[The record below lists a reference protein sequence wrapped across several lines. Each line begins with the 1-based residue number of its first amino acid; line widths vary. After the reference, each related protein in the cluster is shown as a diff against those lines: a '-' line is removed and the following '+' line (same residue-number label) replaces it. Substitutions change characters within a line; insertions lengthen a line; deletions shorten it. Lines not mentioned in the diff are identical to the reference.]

1 MAVSVDTV
9 YQRVLAL
16 ANKEQRGYITPQEFN
31 LFADQA
37 QMDIFEQYF
46 YDINQFGRAPGNN
59 TEYSDMLTLLEEKI
73 AIFEKDNV
81 AMSALAGGTA
91 TATLPT
97 DVNFYR
103 LGTVFYNNGSNLVR
117 IEKVK
122 AKEVELMN
130 QTALY
135 VPTSARPV
143 YVRKNETQ
151 IIVHPTSST
160 PSYTHN
166 PGNGNVN
173 CNYIAKPATP
183 KWTYTVVVGKA
194 LHNSTAGD
202 IQNFELHES
211 EEERL
216 VIKILQLA
224 GISIK
229 DTLLIQTA
237 SAAESSNV
245 QQEKQ

>member
-1 MAVSVDTV
+1 MAVSIDTV
-9 YQRVLAL
+9 YQKVLAI

-73 AIFEKDNV
+73 AIFEKQNID
-81 AMSALAGGTA
+81 MSSVSGS

-97 DVNFYR
+97 NIYR
-103 LGTVFYNNGSNLVR
+103 LGTVFYNNGTNSIVV
-117 IEKVK
+117 EKVSN
-122 AKEVELMN
+122 KEIQIMN
-130 QTALY
+130 QTDLY
-135 VPTSARPV
+135 KPTEKRPVYTRTSATKIVIYPTSA
-143 YVRKNETQ
+143 
-151 IIVHPTSST
+151 T
-160 PSYTHN
+160 PSFSTSTL
-166 PGNGNVN
+166 N
-173 CNYIAKPATP
+173 CNNIAKPATP
-183 KWTYTVVVGKA
+183 KWTYTVVVNKA
-194 LHNSTAGD
+194 LFNSTTD
-202 IQNFELHES
+202 TQNFELHES
-211 EEERL
+211 EEEKL

>member
-1 MAVSVDTV
+1 MAVSIDTV
-9 YQRVLAL
+9 YQKVLAI

-46 YDINQFGRAPGNN
+46 YDINQFGRVPGND

-73 AIFEKDNV
+73 SVFEKFKV
-81 AMSALAGGTA
+81 SMSAVSGNQT
-91 TATLPT
+91 TLPT
-97 DVNFYR
+97 DVYR
-103 LGTVFYNNGSNLVR
+103 LGTVFYAAGSFDVEV
-117 IEKVK
+117 EKVGK
-122 AKEVELMN
+122 KELEYMLR
-130 QTALY
+130 
-135 VPTSARPV
+135 TSLAAPVASRPV
-143 YVRKNETQ
+143 YVRKSNTLLK
-151 IIVHPTSST
+151 VFPASPSV
-160 PSYTHN
+160 SYTT
-166 PGNGNVN
+166 GNVT

-183 KWTYTVVVGKA
+183 KWTYTVVVNKA
-194 LHNSTAGD
+194 LFNSTTD
-202 IQNFELHES
+202 TQNFELHES
-211 EEERL
+211 EEEKL

-224 GISIK
+224 GVAIK

>member
-1 MAVSVDTV
+1 MAVSIDTV
-9 YQRVLAL
+9 YQKVLAI

-31 LFADQA
+31 LFANQA

-73 AIFEKDNV
+73 AIFEKQNID
-81 AMSALAGGTA
+81 MSSVSGS

-97 DVNFYR
+97 NIYR
-103 LGTVFYNNGSNLVR
+103 LGTVFYNNGTNSIVV
-117 IEKVK
+117 EKVSN
-122 AKEVELMN
+122 KEIQIMN
-130 QTALY
+130 QTDLY
-135 VPTSARPV
+135 KPTEKRPVYTRTSATKIVIYPTSA
-143 YVRKNETQ
+143 
-151 IIVHPTSST
+151 T
-160 PSYTHN
+160 PSFSTSTL
-166 PGNGNVN
+166 N
-173 CNYIAKPATP
+173 CNNIAKPATP
-183 KWTYTVVVGKA
+183 KWTYTVIVNKA
-194 LHNSTAGD
+194 LFNSTTD
-202 IQNFELHES
+202 TQNFELHES

>member
-1 MAVSVDTV
+1 MAVLIDTV
-9 YQRVLAL
+9 YQKVLAI

-73 AIFEKDNV
+73 AIFEKQNID
-81 AMSALAGGTA
+81 MSSVSGS

-97 DVNFYR
+97 NIYR
-103 LGTVFYNNGSNLVR
+103 LGTVFYNNGTNSIVV
-117 IEKVK
+117 EKVSN
-122 AKEVELMN
+122 KEIQIMN
-130 QTALY
+130 QTDLY
-135 VPTSARPV
+135 KPTEKRPVYTRTSATKIVIYPTSA
-143 YVRKNETQ
+143 
-151 IIVHPTSST
+151 T
-160 PSYTHN
+160 PSFSTSTL
-166 PGNGNVN
+166 N
-173 CNYIAKPATP
+173 CNNIAKPATP
-183 KWTYTVVVGKA
+183 KWTYTVVVNKA
-194 LHNSTAGD
+194 LFNSTTD
-202 IQNFELHES
+202 TQNFELHES
-211 EEERL
+211 EEEKL

>member
-1 MAVSVDTV
+1 
-9 YQRVLAL
+9 
-16 ANKEQRGYITPQEFN
+16 
-31 LFADQA
+31 
-37 QMDIFEQYF
+37 
-46 YDINQFGRAPGNN
+46 RAPGND

-81 AMSALAGGTA
+81 AMSALAGSTA

-103 LGTVFYNNGSNLVR
+103 LGTVFYTKSAGNLII

-122 AKEVELMN
+122 AKEVQLMN

-135 VPTSARPV
+135 APSSARPV

-151 IIVHPTSST
+151 IIIHPTSST

-166 PGNGNVN
+166 AGNGNIN
-173 CNYIAKPATP
+173 CNYIAKPAIP
-183 KWTYTVVVGKA
+183 KWTYTVVVNKA
-194 LHNSTAGD
+194 LFNSTTD
-202 IQNFELHES
+202 TQNFELHES
-211 EEERL
+211 EEESL

-237 SAAESSNV
+237 SAAE
-245 QQEKQ
+245 

>member
-1 MAVSVDTV
+1 MAVSIDTV
-9 YQRVLAL
+9 YQKVLAI

-73 AIFEKDNV
+73 AIFDQFKV
-81 AMSALAGGTA
+81 AMSAVSGNQL
-91 TATLPT
+91 TLPT
-97 DVNFYR
+97 DVYR
-103 LGTVFYNNGSNLVR
+103 LGTVFYGGAGFDVEV
-117 IEKVK
+117 EKVNK
-122 AKEVELMN
+122 KDLEYMLR
-130 QTALY
+130 TALY
-135 VPTSARPV
+135 APVETRPV
-143 YVRKNETQ
+143 YVKKSQTLLKLFPASP
-151 IIVHPTSST
+151 PTLA
-160 PSYTHN
+160 SYTAT
-166 PGNGNVN
+166 NVT
-173 CNYIAKPATP
+173 CNYIKKPATP
-183 KWTYTVVVGKA
+183 KWTYTVVVNKA
-194 LHNSTAGD
+194 LFNSTTD
-202 IQNFELHES
+202 TQNFELHES
-211 EEERL
+211 EEEKL

-224 GISIK
+224 GVAIK

>member
-1 MAVSVDTV
+1 MAVSIDTV
-9 YQRVLAL
+9 YQKVLAI

-46 YDINQFGRAPGNN
+46 YDINQFGRAPGND
-59 TEYSDMLTLLEEKI
+59 TDYSDMLTLLEEKI
-73 AIFEKDNV
+73 AIFEKNHVD
-81 AMSALAGGTA
+81 MSSVSGT

-97 DVNFYR
+97 DVYR
-103 LGTVFYNNGSNLVR
+103 LGTVFYNNGSNSIK

-135 VPTSARPV
+135 APSSARPV
-143 YVRKNETQ
+143 YVRKNATQ
-151 IIVHPTSST
+151 LIIYPSSSS
-160 PSYTHN
+160 PSYATSTL
-166 PGNGNVN
+166 N
-173 CNYIAKPATP
+173 CHYVAKPATP

-194 LHNSTAGD
+194 LHNSSASDFQG
-202 IQNFELHES
+202 FELHSS
-211 EEERL
+211 EEEKL

-224 GISIK
+224 GVSIK
-229 DTLLIQTA
+229 DSLLIQTA
-237 SAAESSNV
+237 SAAEQSNV

>member
-1 MAVSVDTV
+1 MAVSIDTV
-9 YQRVLAL
+9 YQKVLAI

-135 VPTSARPV
+135 APTSARPV

-151 IIVHPTSST
+151 IIIHPTSST

-166 PGNGNVN
+166 AGNGNVN

-183 KWTYTVVVGKA
+183 KWTYTVVVNKA
-194 LHNSTAGD
+194 LFNSTTD
-202 IQNFELHES
+202 TQNFELHES
-211 EEERL
+211 EEEKL

-224 GISIK
+224 GVAIK